1 MPQENDSEFQKRR
14 VTVER
19 ERTLAGL
26 VVGLLI
32 LAWFGVVLLL
42 YYVPHLLAHWARIG
56 ATLSPAQRLLLILSN
71 VARRNFIAIAPL
83 LLIATIAALA
93 WRIRIIRAYR
103 REDADPRSV
112 GES

>member
-42 YYVPHLLAHWARIG
+42 YYVPHLLARWAETG
-56 ATLSPAQRLLLILSN
+56 AALSPAQRSLLTLSN
-71 VARRNFIAIAPL
+71 LTERNFIAIAPL

-103 REDADPRSV
+103 RKDANR
-112 GES
+112 G

>member
-1 MPQENDSEFQKRR
+1 MPQENDSRFQRR
-14 VTVER
+14 PMAVDR

-32 LAWFGVVLLL
+32 LAWFGFVLLL
-42 YYVPHLLAHWARIG
+42 CYVPHLLAHWARIG
-56 ATLSPAQRLLLILSN
+56 AALSPAQRLLLLLSN
-71 VARRNFIAIAPL
+71 VARRNIIAIAPL

-103 REDADPRSV
+103 RKDADPA
-112 GES
+112 